1 MNTRKSKSYC
11 KSLSTRAQEI
21 LSTVKIVT
29 PTYLSS
35 LSSPCNLFS
44 CQLHLLTVFAPS
56 GVKKSSEK
64 LSTVK
69 CRWFLRKQFSRMM
82 GVVKESRKKKKEKK
96 IGLSAQWTGLQIHF
110 RGSSALFGETLQ
122 GKVYIPYHVGLLKAW
137 KMMVPLD
144 CHLLSVWVREGL
156 KIAVYTKCQRG
167 VKVKILHTN
176 GCHEPD

>member
-11 KSLSTRAQEI
+11 KSLSTCAQEI

-82 GVVKESRKKKKEKK
+82 GVVKESRKKKKKK
-96 IGLSAQWTGLQIHF
+96 KLDYLLS
-110 RGSSALFGETLQ
+110 E
-122 GKVYIPYHVGLLKAW
+122 
-137 KMMVPLD
+137 LD
-144 CHLLSVWVREGL
+144 CRYTSEALLLSLVRLYKGRFIFRIML
-156 KIAVYTKCQRG
+156 VYWRPEKWWFLWIVTCFLSG
-167 VKVKILHTN
+167 
-176 GCHEPD
+176 